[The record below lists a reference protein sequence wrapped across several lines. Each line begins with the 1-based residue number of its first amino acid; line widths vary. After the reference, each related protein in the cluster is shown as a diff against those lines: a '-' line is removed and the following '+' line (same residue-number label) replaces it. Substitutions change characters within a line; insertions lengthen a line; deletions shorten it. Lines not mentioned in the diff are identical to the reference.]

1 MKTMES
7 MLMSKYEAMT
17 QKEANELKTWLI
29 IAYKMLNTL
38 GSISFVRQIA
48 KPWDTT
54 IGLNPG
60 ALKVI
65 ENKASK
71 DFIKKWEQY
80 NNDLPEAVAF
90 LDWFV
95 AKTGI
100 KLTAKEKGGLL
111 RTFGVEECS
120 NLLDLLYKHTAIEN
134 PWEHQ
139 TGRFKYHELLHAFVN
154 YKMAQVALTDQL
166 QPRTNEIF
174 KQMLGTKPPEFFQRG
189 VLSDLFVS
197 DNLDEY
203 EVNPKGMI
211 LRCNKSRL
219 STFRINTSEVVSND
233 PEFEYYELQ
242 G

>member
-1 MKTMES
+1 MNKYES
-7 MLMSKYEAMT
+7 MTE
-17 QKEANELKTWLI
+17 KETDDLKSWI
-29 IAYKMLNTL
+29 ILAYKMLNTL

-71 DFIKKWEQY
+71 EFIAKWEQY
-80 NNDLPEAVAF
+80 NIDLPEAVNF

-100 KLTAKEKGGLL
+100 KLTAKDKGGLL

-120 NLLDLLYKHTAIEN
+120 NLLDLLYKHTASQN

-154 YKMAQVALTDQL
+154 YKMAQVALTDRL
-166 QPRTNEIF
+166 QPRTSQIF
-174 KQMLGTKPPEFFQRG
+174 KQMLDTKPAEFFQRG

-197 DNLDEY
+197 DNLNEY
-203 EVNPKGMI
+203 EVNPKGKI
-211 LRCNKSRL
+211 LRCHKSWL

-233 PEFEYYELQ
+233 SEFEYYALQ

>member
-1 MKTMES
+1 
-7 MLMSKYEAMT
+7 MSKYESMT
-17 QKEANELKTWLI
+17 EKETEELKSWLI
-29 IAYKMLNTL
+29 LAYKMLNTL

-54 IGLNPG
+54 IGQNPG

-65 ENKASK
+65 ENKASN

-80 NNDLPEAVAF
+80 NNNLPEAVEF

-95 AKTGI
+95 PKTGI

-111 RTFGVEECS
+111 RSFGVEECS
-120 NLLDLLYKHTAIEN
+120 NLLDLLYKHTASEN
-134 PWEHQ
+134 PWDHQ
-139 TGRFKYHELLHAFVN
+139 TGRFSYHELLHAFVN
-154 YKMAQVALTDQL
+154 YKMAQVALEDRL
-166 QPRTNEIF
+166 QPRTSEIF

-197 DNLDEY
+197 DNLNEY
-203 EVNPKGMI
+203 EINPKGTV
-211 LRCNKSRL
+211 LRCHKSWL

-233 PEFEYYELQ
+233 TEFEYYALQ